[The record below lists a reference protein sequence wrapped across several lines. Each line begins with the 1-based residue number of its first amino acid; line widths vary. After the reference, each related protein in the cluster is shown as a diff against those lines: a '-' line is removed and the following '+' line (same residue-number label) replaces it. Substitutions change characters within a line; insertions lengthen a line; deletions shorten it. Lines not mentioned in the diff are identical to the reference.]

1 MVYWGISEEKTC
13 KLRPEWEDQKL
24 VIQKGQAYRSHWGET
39 ELSEFKWGDKSVR
52 RGYERAK
59 SQYKVKMMMMM
70 MITTAIKFS
79 KEKIQIAIFRC
90 LNCYFMEE
98 SNLVLLGSSG
108 NKIISQFSCA

>member
-1 MVYWGISEEKTC
+1 
-13 KLRPEWEDQKL
+13 
-24 VIQKGQAYRSHWGET
+24 
-39 ELSEFKWGDKSVR
+39 
-52 RGYERAK
+52 
-59 SQYKVKMMMMM
+59 MMM